1 MKASYVMKHPV
12 LFNAAAMF
20 NLAAGIPLLV
30 APGFMAG
37 LLALEIT
44 PAGIL
49 FMQLTALAIAGFGII
64 YGLIARDPL
73 RHQPYILLG
82 VGLKLA
88 FVGFVY
94 AYWLR
99 GHIGG
104 LLPLLAVGDVI
115 FSVLFLLAYR
125 RISAK

>member
-1 MKASYVMKHPV
+1 MKHPV

-30 APGFMAG
+30 APGVMAG

-44 PAGIL
+44 PAGTL

-73 RHQPYILLG
+73 RHRPYILLG
-82 VGLKLA
+82 IALKLA
-88 FVGFVY
+88 FVGFVCV
-94 AYWLR
+94 YWLR

-104 LLPLLAVGDVI
+104 LLPLLAAGDVI
-115 FSVLFLLAYR
+115 VSILFLRAYR
-125 RISAK
+125 KVREK

>member
-1 MKASYVMKHPV
+1 MNHRT
-12 LFNAAAMF
+12 LFNAAALF

-37 LLALEIT
+37 LFSLEIT
-44 PAGIL
+44 PAGTL

-73 RHQPYILLG
+73 RHRPYILLG
-82 VGLKLA
+82 VGLKIA

-104 LLPLLAVGDVI
+104 LLPLLAAGDVI
-115 FSVLFLLAYR
+115 FSILFVRAYR
-125 RISAK
+125 ALHA

>member
-1 MKASYVMKHPV
+1 MKHPV

-20 NLAAGIPLLV
+20 NLAAGIPFLV

-37 LLALEIT
+37 LLALDIT
-44 PAGIL
+44 PAGTL

-73 RHQPYILLG
+73 RHRPYILLG

-115 FSVLFLLAYR
+115 FSALFLRAYR
-125 RISAK
+125 KIRAK